1 MLFRST
7 IRIAGVPSLKA
18 RNTHTVIPDRIE
30 AGTYMSMAAA
40 FGDGVTIKNVIP
52 EHLESY
58 TSKLIEMGVN
68 LDIGEDAIHV
78 YPSDQLQPVSIK
90 TMPYPGFATD
100 LQQPITPLLLMANG
114 ESMIQD
120 TIYPKR
126 VKHIAELRR
135 MGGDV
140 DSEKP
145 GHIRVNYSPRLIG
158 TDVEAAEIRAGA
170 ALVIAAIMAEGETV
184 INDADHILRGYDRI
198 QDKLTA
204 LGADVSIEGIDLIN
218 LMP

>member
-1 MLFRST
+1 
-7 IRIAGVPSLKA
+7 
-18 RNTHTVIPDRIE
+18 
-30 AGTYMSMAAA
+30 
-40 FGDGVTIKNVIP
+40 
-52 EHLESY
+52 
-58 TSKLIEMGVN
+58 
-68 LDIGEDAIHV
+68 
-78 YPSDQLQPVSIK
+78 
-90 TMPYPGFATD
+90 
-100 LQQPITPLLLMANG
+100 
-114 ESMIQD
+114 
-120 TIYPKR
+120 
-126 VKHIAELRR
+126 

-140 DSEKP
+140 DTEKP